1 MKLKNTVLIVNNLE
15 QSKKFYKQVLG
26 LKVLLDFHGSV
37 TLSSG
42 IVLQS
47 KEIWKDLIHK
57 TDQDIM
63 MVNHAV
69 ELSFE
74 TEDIDAFMLVLDQ
87 YHVTLLHPP
96 KEGTWGQ
103 RVVRFYDPDGHIIE
117 VGESMRKSIK
127 RLVSQGFSYEELAHR
142 LRLPLDY
149 IKQILESHS

>member
-57 TDQDIM
+57 TDQDIT
-63 MVNHAV
+63 MVNHC
-69 ELSFE
+69 
-74 TEDIDAFMLVLDQ
+74 
-87 YHVTLLHPP
+87 LLY
-96 KEGTWGQ
+96 T
-103 RVVRFYDPDGHIIE
+103 
-117 VGESMRKSIK
+117 
-127 RLVSQGFSYEELAHR
+127 SYAA
-142 LRLPLDY
+142 
-149 IKQILESHS
+149 